1 MDRGAFPA
9 TGAPGGT
16 MTLGTGLNLLHVLT
30 AFWLVSG
37 MVGRG
42 VALQE
47 AARAADVR
55 AVEALVRLAGRFE
68 RMVRVPSIAVLVFGL
83 LTAWRQG
90 WPILGFLEG
99 GRINWVLAS
108 LVLYLSLVPLVVLV
122 LLPRGRVFERAL
134 RDALTQGRVT
144 PALTAAFRDRAVSA
158 ARAWELLVVALLVW
172 LMVAKPF

>member
-1 MDRGAFPA
+1 
-9 TGAPGGT
+9 